1 MLNVYSMTFL
11 PLLTALITG
20 IFYLLFAI
28 YLWRKPK
35 EENPI
40 AFAFG
45 GFMALFFVWGGIQS
59 ILYANWFPLTANLT
73 FPHLLFFWMPLISLA
88 YLDMTRRFNQQ
99 ASIHFIFWII
109 ILAIL
114 GGQIALDIAQ
124 PPFAL
129 ALPLIS
135 APVTLSQ
142 TLLVASVL
150 IWGIL
155 TLLTVN
161 VIVTN
166 YRLKNNPLH
175 RNRLSYWAITIIFVA
190 LGNVMYGLNAPIIGD
205 LLFWIAAFNSVYV
218 VTTHRHPDIRLGILH
233 ALSYLMTTVLVVVI
247 YTLVYMTAQFIF
259 QQKLGT
265 NPLTAGVVMALV
277 LAVIFRPLFTQIQ
290 RNIELVLGQEDS
302 DSTQIIRE
310 YSLSISNILNLE
322 QLAIVSTG
330 LVSEAFDTRRG
341 MLFLVNQAI
350 TGDDQN
356 RSFKIIA
363 VDGGMGVNER
373 PPSITLSAYSTTA
386 IFLSTQHRPLIQYD
400 IDYLP
405 LFNTIPESERTWFS
419 ELEMDVYL
427 PIYSKGIWIG
437 LLAIGPKD
445 AGIPYSE
452 IELRLMSTL
461 ADQTS
466 VALENARLVEG
477 ILQVNLQLEV
487 ANTTLGKTKDELERL
502 DKAKSDFISIASHEL
517 RTPLTVIQ
525 GYTQML
531 NEDPAMAENTYH
543 KNLLEGISSGV
554 ERLHS
559 IVESMLDVAKIDG
572 RELQLSPVPIP
583 IQSIIQSVTR
593 TMTKAIELRS
603 LNLEILDLSVLRPVE
618 LDREAIQKVF
628 YHLINNAVKYT
639 PDGGTIKVFGR
650 MLPRDNEHIPNEG
663 LEIVVKDTGIGIDPE
678 HQELI
683 FRKFYRTGEIGL
695 HSSGKTKFKGAGPG
709 LGLAIAQGVVEAHGG
724 KIWVESE
731 GYDETKLPGSA
742 FHVVIPVRQ
751 SHPNLAPA

>member
-1 MLNVYSMTFL
+1 MIF
-11 PLLTALITG
+11 PLVVAVSTAV
-20 IFYLLFAI
+20 FYLLFAI
-28 YLWRKPK
+28 LLWRKPK

-45 GFMALFFVWGGIQS
+45 FFM
-59 ILYANWFPLTANLT
+59 
-73 FPHLLFFWMPLISLA
+73 LLFCLWSGFQGFVLSNLVALPNELSFSQLTYFWIGIVSLS

-99 ASIHFIFWII
+99 AGVHFIVWI
-109 ILAIL
+109 LML
-114 GGQIALDIAQ
+114 GLIGAQIEVGISQPGFQIAL
-124 PPFAL
+124 PLFASFI
-129 ALPLIS
+129 P
-135 APVTLSQ
+135 LSQ
-142 TLLVASVL
+142 
-150 IWGIL
+150 
-155 TLLTVN
+155 LLTSVS
-161 VIVTN
+161 VVVWIVLMLLIVSIIVKN
-166 YRLKNNPLH
+166 YQLKNNPLH

-190 LGNVMYGLNAPIIGD
+190 LGNLTYLLNASALGNIF
-205 LLFWIAAFNSVYV
+205 FWLAAFNTVYV
-218 VTTHRHPDIRLGILH
+218 VITHRHPDIRLGILH

-247 YTLVYMTAQFIF
+247 YTLVYMTVQFIF
-259 QQKLGT
+259 QERLGSS
-265 NPLTAGVVMALV
+265 PLTAGVVMALV
-277 LAVIFRPLFTQIQ
+277 LAIVFRPLFAQIQ
-290 RNIELVLGQEDS
+290 KNIELVLGQEDS
-302 DSTQIIRE
+302 DNNQIIRE

-330 LVSEAFDTRRG
+330 LISEALDTRRG
-341 MLFLVNQAI
+341 MLFLINQVMTDEEQGRAFRVL
-350 TGDDQN
+350 T
-356 RSFKIIA
+356 
-363 VDGGMGVNER
+363 VDGGMGINHL
-373 PPSITLSAYSTTA
+373 PPAITLTPYSTVA
-386 IFLSTQHRPLIQYD
+386 IYLSTQHRPLIQYD

-405 LFNTIPESERTWFS
+405 LFNTIPAEERAWFS
-419 ELEMDVYL
+419 SLGMDVYL

-437 LLAIGPKD
+437 MLAVGPKET
-445 AGIPYSE
+445 GVPYSE
-452 IELRLMSTL
+452 MELNLMSTL

-487 ANTTLGKTKDELERL
+487 ANTDLEKTKNELERL

-531 NEDPAMAENTYH
+531 NDDPGMGENAYH

-583 IQSIIQSVTR
+583 IHSIIQSVCR
-593 TMTKAIELRS
+593 TMTKAIEQRK
-603 LNLEILDLSVLRPVE
+603 LNLEIADMSLLRPIEV
-618 LDREAIQKVF
+618 DREAIQKVF

-639 PDGGTIKVFGR
+639 PDGGTITVTGR
-650 MLPRDNEHIPNEG
+650 MLPRDNPHVIGEA
-663 LEIVVKDTGIGIDPE
+663 LEIVIRDTGIGIDPE

-683 FRKFYRTGEIGL
+683 FRKFFRTGEIGL

-724 KIWVESE
+724 KIWVESQ
-731 GYDETKLPGSA
+731 GYDENKLPGSQ
-742 FHVVIPVRQ
+742 FYVVLPVRQ
-751 SHPNLAPA
+751 HHPNGQNEKPL

>member
-1 MLNVYSMTFL
+1 MVLSL
-11 PLLTALITG
+11 IIALSTAF
-20 IFYLLFAI
+20 FYLLFAI
-28 YLWRKPK
+28 LLWRKPK
-35 EENPI
+35 EEAPT

-45 GFMALFFVWGGIQS
+45 VFMFMFFLWGLLQGM
-59 ILYANWFPLTANLT
+59 LYANWFTLPGGLEFVHAS
-73 FPHLLFFWMPLISLA
+73 FFWGGFISVA
-88 YLDMTRRFNQQ
+88 YLDMTRRFNQHTG
-99 ASIHFIFWII
+99 INPLVWGL
-109 ILAIL
+109 ILVLVGAQVFL
-114 GGQIALDIAQ
+114 GISQ
-124 PPFAL
+124 PPFNVM
-129 ALPLIS
+129 LPLMT
-135 APVTLSQ
+135 APLKLSQ
-142 TLLVASVL
+142 VLMGVSVGVWAVATV
-150 IWGIL
+150 
-155 TLLTVN
+155 TTVN
-161 VIVTN
+161 LIVKN

-175 RNRLSYWAITIIFVA
+175 RNRLSYWAISMIFVT
-190 LGNVMYGLNAPIIGD
+190 LGVVLYGINLPVIGNIF
-205 LLFWIAAFNSVYV
+205 FWIAAFNTVYV

-265 NPLTAGVVMALV
+265 SPLTAGVVMALV
-277 LAVIFRPLFTQIQ
+277 LAVIFRPLFEQI
-290 RNIELVLGQEDS
+290 RKNIELVLGQEDS
-302 DSTQIIRE
+302 DNNQIIRE

-330 LVSEAFDTRRG
+330 LISEAFDTRRG
-341 MLFLVNQAI
+341 MLFLINQIANEEDA
-350 TGDDQN
+350 G
-356 RSFKIIA
+356 RSFKLMP
-363 VDGGMGVNER
+363 VDGGMGVNAL
-373 PPSITLSAYSTTA
+373 PPSITLIPYSTVA

-405 LFNTIPESERTWFS
+405 LFNTLPAEERSWFS
-419 ELEMDVYL
+419 GLGMDVYL

-437 LLAIGPKD
+437 LLAVGPKET
-445 AGIPYSE
+445 GVPYSE
-452 IELRLMSTL
+452 MELSLMSTL

-487 ANTTLGKTKDELERL
+487 ANTNLEKTKNELERL

-531 NEDPAMAENTYH
+531 NEDPSMGENTYH
-543 KNLLEGISSGV
+543 KNLLEGIASGV

-559 IVESMLDVAKIDG
+559 IIESMLDVAKIDG

-583 IQSIIQSVTR
+583 IHSIISSVCR
-593 TMTKAIELRS
+593 TMTKAVEQRK
-603 LNLEILDLSVLRPVE
+603 LNLEIADMSILRPIEV
-618 LDREAIQKVF
+618 DREAIQKVF
-628 YHLINNAVKYT
+628 YHLVNNAVKYT
-639 PDGGTIKVFGR
+639 PDGGTITVQGR
-650 MLPRDNEHIPNEG
+650 MLPRENTYLSTEA
-663 LEIVVKDTGIGIDPE
+663 LEIIVKDTGIGIDPE

-683 FRKFYRTGEIGL
+683 FRKFFRTGELGL

-731 GYDETKLPGSA
+731 GYDETKLPGSQ
-742 FHVVIPVRQ
+742 FHVILPVRQ
-751 SHPNLAPA
+751 FHPNGQNTNLN